1 MWEYQWRFDV
11 VLDNLPYLLEGV
23 KMTILV
29 TAAAMIL
36 GIIGGL
42 IIALLRLSKF
52 RVLKLIGG
60 WFVDFFRS
68 TPPLVQLIWIFY
80 ALPIL
85 VGVHIPALISGAVGL
100 SLSRSAGLAEI
111 FRGGILS
118 IERGQ
123 REAALALGMT
133 PSQAM
138 RRIILPQAVRRMI
151 PPITSTF
158 ISTLKGSSLVGVVA
172 LPDIM
177 RQGTILIQ
185 YTFRPLEVFTTTAV
199 IYFVLTY
206 PQAVLSN
213 KLYSRIRVS

>member
-1 MWEYQWRFDV
+1 MGDYRWRFDV
-11 VLDNLPYLLEGV
+11 VLEYLPYLLEGV

-29 TAAAMIL
+29 TAAAMVL

-42 IIALLRLSKF
+42 IIALLRLSKS
-52 RVLKLIGG
+52 RVLKLIGR

-138 RRIILPQAVRRMI
+138 RRVILPQAIRRMI
-151 PPITSTF
+151 PPITSVF

-172 LPDIM
+172 LPDLM
-177 RQGTILIQ
+177 RQGNIVIQ
-185 YTFRPLEVFTTTAV
+185 YTFRPLEILTTTAV

-213 KLYSRIRVS
+213 KLYRRMRVS

>member
-11 VLDNLPYLLEGV
+11 VLENLPYLLQGV

-138 RRIILPQAVRRMI
+138 RRIILPQAIRRMI

-172 LPDIM
+172 LPDLM
-177 RQGTILIQ
+177 RQGNILIQ
-185 YTFRPLEVFTTTAV
+185 YTFRPLEVFTITAV

-206 PQAVLSN
+206 PQALLSN